1 MPSKNALFQLAISRC
16 PITIDKPEER
26 IKWLDNALTGKTPEQ
41 VQQELDDP
49 HFGLSP
55 DFVYD
60 YAAQHIAR
68 EKERGREVPGQNN
81 PAVVDM
87 FRQLAGDTPL
97 FYDLNEKGMA
107 APKDYLTELHK
118 IRAAHT
124 QESGWRNF
132 WNNTA
137 YSVMEG
143 TAGFTALGARA
154 MDGIGVTEG
163 ASLYW
168 QKQTEEMEQLLAPQG
183 GVSGMAGQLVGNT
196 MFSLLVGGAGKSTA
210 MAVKGGGWRA
220 SMLQMAKEGAGV
232 GMAFGLSE
240 AGRRFGIV
248 AELRAQGRDISLADE
263 LTYSVAG
270 GAVEAATEAFGWGI
284 ARGFGRG
291 LIKNLP
297 GLRDVV
303 GKEGVQGAVRWLTH
317 LGANAIG
324 QAVGSAPKGAIEE
337 GMAQFGSNLIDKY
350 MDVLPDELKPELTTG
365 LKEAALMGA
374 LQPLVTGIPLGM
386 ISRTPHIKG
395 SEQIFDDLQ
404 QRHGVDVIMQ
414 GQYPIV
420 TTDGLTPEQIQ
431 ELGIEQIPGPETG
444 KPVTALPGYSVEAIV
459 SPLKFLDYSFGERI
473 TELSDK
479 EKTNLVATKIR
490 TELKEKYS
498 DKITPGKERVK
509 PAYQK
514 GKKGE
519 GQPPRVGGIKKK
531 WRALMRM
538 DRRLEAISP
547 QLHDAVYKPMI
558 EGSRQALNNSQA
570 VRRDFAQKFQSK
582 RQMKQFMLTK
592 QTFVGSETEQ
602 EFELTGSEK
611 MGIVL
616 LARQAEG
623 RLHLVHGHGYS
634 EQDLQNIENSLTEEE
649 AQVFNYMSNYYAE
662 LEPRV
667 RAEADRLGIKFDARD
682 FYATMTVIDGQQ
694 EHYDYFTESLNEYT
708 KAQIIPE
715 HKFLEERKKGKYRQY
730 DIDGISAFWNNVQRF
745 ERFIALT
752 KPASEV
758 SQIVNNQK
766 LKDTLSQL
774 RGREFNEEV
783 SAWLED
789 TIKGHGKEIQGSV
802 ENTLE
807 GLRRNVGVF
816 MVGFKLMTTLGK
828 QPLAI
833 FRTMA
838 YDGVTGAYCMKN
850 LVTMTNP
857 IGFRKAKKFIMA
869 NSKEMPIRNP
879 ERFYIEAANAQIADQ
894 KKRAKHT
901 YRTLAEKPTLS
912 DRAMNFPRW
921 TDNAFAIISWMSLY
935 EGHFHENQ
943 DHDTA
948 VAHADKQITR
958 TQSAARI
965 EQLPEMFRGGLT
977 DRILSQFQ
985 NEPNQNLNFW
995 AHEVYGEWQRG
1006 NISTNKMAYR
1016 LFMSSIVPA
1025 FFMGVVTR
1033 GDMPDDFWEA
1043 LNDIFS
1049 EGVGAVTGIGTIAS
1063 ALMQGYEPG
1072 TPLGETQEELTKS
1085 YNRSVKLAQYLI
1097 DDGAWDTD
1105 EDTKKLV
1112 TSYIKFLSM
1121 VKGLPTGQA
1130 IMTAES
1136 VVDWQEG
1143 EITEVQELLKAQV
1156 YSKWARQRDER
1167 ERQAEERKQKGAL
1180 TGF

>member
-1 MPSKNALFQLAISRC
+1 MPSKNSIFQLAISRA
-16 PITIDKPEER
+16 PATIDKPEER
-26 IKWLDNALTGKTPEQ
+26 LAWLENALIGKTPDQ
-41 VQQELDDP
+41 IQQELDNP
-49 HFGLSP
+49 HFGLAP
-55 DFVYD
+55 AFVYD
-60 YAAQHIAR
+60 YAAQHIAK

-81 PAVVDM
+81 PAIVDM
-87 FRQLAGDTPL
+87 FRQLSGDTPL

-107 APKDYLTELHK
+107 VPKDYLTEFYK
-118 IRAAHT
+118 TRAAHT

-137 YSVMEG
+137 YTVMEG

-168 QKQTEEMEQLLAPQG
+168 QKQNEEMEQLLAPQG
-183 GVSGMAGQLVGNT
+183 GVSGTAGKLVGNT

-210 MAVKGGGWRA
+210 MAIKGGGWRA

-240 AGRRFGIV
+240 TGRRFGTV
-248 AELRAQGRDISLADE
+248 AKLRETGRDISVADE
-263 LTYSVAG
+263 LTYAAAG

-303 GKEGVQGAVRWLTH
+303 GREGMQGAVRWLTH

-337 GMAQFGSNLIDKY
+337 AMAQFGSNLIDKY

-386 ISRTPHIKG
+386 ISRTPHVKG

-404 QRHGVDVIMQ
+404 QKHGVDVIMQ

-431 ELGIEQIPGPETG
+431 ELGIEQVAGPESG
-444 KPVTALPGYSVEAIV
+444 KSVTTLPGYSVEAIV
-459 SPLKFLDYSFGERI
+459 SPTKFLDYSFGERI
-473 TELSDK
+473 TELSAK
-479 EKTNLVATKIR
+479 ERAKLAATEIR
-490 TELKEKYS
+490 NELKEKYS
-498 DKITPGKERVK
+498 DQITPGRERVK

-519 GQPPRVGGIKKK
+519 GRPPKVGGMKKK

-538 DRRLEAISP
+538 DRKLEAVSP
-547 QLHDAVYKPMI
+547 QLHDAVYQPMI
-558 EGSRQALNNSQA
+558 DGTRRALNNTLA
-570 VRRDFAQKFQSK
+570 VNRDFKQKFSSK
-582 RQMKQFMLTK
+582 RQMKQFMLDK
-592 QTFVGSETEQ
+592 QTFTGSETGQ
-602 EFELTGSEK
+602 EYELTSSEK
-611 MGIVL
+611 MGISL
-616 LARQAEG
+616 LARQEEG
-623 RLHLVHGHGYS
+623 RPHLVSGHGYS
-634 EQDLQNIENSLTEEE
+634 EQDLQNIEDSITEEE
-649 AQVFNYMSNYYAE
+649 QQVLDYMSNYYAE
-662 LEPRV
+662 LETQLRPIT
-667 RAEADRLGIKFDARD
+667 DKLGIKFDARD
-682 FYATMTVIDGQQ
+682 LYSPMTVIGGRQ
-694 EHYDYFTESLNEYT
+694 EHYDHLTEALDAHT
-708 KAQIIPE
+708 KGQAVPE
-715 HKFLEERKKGKYRQY
+715 HKFFEEREKGLYRQY
-730 DIDGISAFWNNVQRF
+730 DIDALSAFQTNISRF
-745 ERFIALT
+745 ERFIALAE
-752 KPASEV
+752 PASEV
-758 SQIVNNQK
+758 GQIVNDRK

-774 RGREFNEEV
+774 KGNEFNDEI
-783 SAWLED
+783 SSWLED
-789 TIKGHGKEIQGSV
+789 TVKGHGKEIGGAVNQ
-802 ENTLE
+802 TLE

-838 YDGVTGAYCMKN
+838 SDGLTGAYCVKN
-850 LVTMTNP
+850 LMTMTNP
-857 IGFRKAKKFIMA
+857 LGFRKARKFIME

-879 ERFYIEAANAQIADQ
+879 ERFYTEAANAQIANQ
-894 KKRAKHT
+894 KKRAKQT
-901 YRTLAEKPTLS
+901 YRTLVEKPTIR

-921 TDNAFAIISWMSLY
+921 TDNAFAMISWMSLY
-935 EGHFHENQ
+935 EGHMHNNQ
-943 DHDTA
+943 DHDAA
-948 VAHADKQITR
+948 VKHADKQITR

-965 EQLPEMFRGGLT
+965 EQLPEMFRGGLM
-977 DRILSQFQ
+977 DRVLSQFQ

-995 AHEVYGEWQRG
+995 AHEVYGEWKQG

-1016 LFMSSIVPA
+1016 LFMSSVVPA

-1033 GDMPDDFWEA
+1033 GTMPDDFWEA
-1043 LNDIFS
+1043 LNDVFS

-1072 TPLGETQEELTKS
+1072 TPLGEPQEEAENVYK
-1085 YNRSVKLAQYLI
+1085 RSVKLAQYLI
-1097 DDGAWDTD
+1097 DDGEWDTD
-1105 EDTKKLV
+1105 EDTRKLV

-1121 VKGLPTGQA
+1121 TMGLPTGQA
-1130 IMTAES
+1130 LMTAES

-1156 YSKWARQRDER
+1156 YSKWARER
-1167 ERQAEERKQKGAL
+1167 EEREAQKEQREQKKTLA
-1180 TGF
+1180 GF